1 MVKYYPNRR
10 RVYRGKKKTTM
21 RKRTSYRPRKQF
33 KKAVEKIVKS
43 NIERKVANTN
53 SGSQLVFFDS
63 QIVAAG
69 DMIQIVPN
77 ITKGVQENNRIS
89 NLIEAEKLVIK
100 GYVRFNTLSNVNNK
114 YSQVA
119 VRLFLVSLK
128 QRSNYNDV
136 QSSTT
141 YLSVL
146 LRKGGSEVPWSGII
160 SDIYADLNTDVWTK
174 HMDRVMYLSQ
184 DQMFTDVGSINTKET
199 VKFFRKTISCKKVL
213 KYDDTI
219 SSGLL
224 PTNFAPILLIGYCY
238 MNGASPDVAP
248 IQNLG
253 LYYDADLYFRDA

>member
-1 MVKYYPNRR
+1 MVNYPRRR
-10 RVYRGKKKTTM
+10 RVYRGRRKSTY
-21 RKRTSYRPRKQF
+21 RKRTVIRPRKQF
-33 KKAVEKIVKS
+33 KKAIQKIVNS
-43 NIERKVANTN
+43 NIETKVANTN
-53 SGSQLVFFDS
+53 TGSSLVFFDS

-69 DMIQIVPN
+69 DIMQIVPN
-77 ITKGVQENNRIS
+77 VTKGVQENNRIS
-89 NLIEAEKLVIK
+89 NMIQAQKLVIK

-141 YLSVL
+141 YLNVL
-146 LRKGGSEVPWSGII
+146 LRRGGTEVPWSGLI

-174 HMDRVMYLSQ
+174 HMDKVMYLSQ
-184 DQMFTDVGSINTKET
+184 DQMFTDAGSIDTHKT
-199 VKFFRKTISCKKVL
+199 IRFFRKTISCKKVL
-213 KYDDTI
+213 RYDDTI

-238 MNGASPDVAP
+238 MNGAAPDQAP
-248 IQNLG
+248 VQNLG
-253 LYYDADLYFRDA
+253 LYYDSDLYFKDA